1 MCAEL
6 VALQE
11 RLILSVRAV
20 DQTLLFLLGSQLLR
34 LGRLVDLHADPDR
47 RDDEQHPWIGSQEP
61 DGEQHQERGQYRM
74 ATRPRPLWH
83 HVSDM
88 GGLMDV
94 DRAVVRAVVELV
106 AHRLSFLNA
115 AGFAAR
121 H

>member
-6 VALQE
+6 VALKE
-11 RLILSVRAV
+11 GRILSVRAV
-20 DQTLLFLLGSQLLR
+20 DQTLMFLLSSQLLR
-34 LGRLVDLHADPDR
+34 LVRLVDLHADPDR
-47 RDDEQHPWIGSQEP
+47 RDDEQHPWIGSHEP

-74 ATRPRPLWH
+74 TTRPRSLWH
-83 HVSDM
+83 NVSDM

-106 AHRLSFLNA
+106 AHRLSFSNA
-115 AGFAAR
+115 AGFVAR